1 MNLKKLKILAI
12 VIAFGFCFPLH
23 FLYERF
29 PNFITSILSPVNE
42 SIWEH
47 MKILFGSIL
56 LAGIVQKIIILFKK
70 VKVNNVCFSNFVA
83 AVGSIPIFLIIYLP
97 IYYIFGSKMVINI
110 LVMLVAII
118 LAEVISFVIMN
129 KRDFKMENITIFF
142 VILIYIVF
150 GILTYYPLK
159 IDIFIDPTN
168 SIFGIAK

>member
-12 VIAFGFCFPLH
+12 VIAFVFCFPLH
-23 FLYERF
+23 FLYEKF

-70 VKVNNVCFSNFVA
+70 AKVNNVCFSNFVA

-129 KRDFKMENITIFF
+129 KRDYKMENITIFF

-168 SIFGIAK
+168 SISGIAK